1 MILYILCWDFVFF
14 SLVSSVLIFCYTFM
28 MAAFKSLAGNSNIF
42 YFGVVSLPPFLF
54 PWPLQS
60 IFDWNMD
67 ILGRYKHC
75 YLSIFCY
82 STHTSSDADGKAP
95 LNHCQV
101 WLELRFLDWCRTP
114 GGGECLLVTALQ
126 GSAGVSSII
135 LFHFYLE
142 HPGWEG
148 SRGLISPHMASTK
161 TNFKFQLPAWP
172 SLYHPNRNLEVPPV
186 QPREARSLRSQV
198 GLCW

>member
-42 YFGVVSLPPFLF
+42 YLGVVSLPPFLF

-114 GGGECLLVTALQ
+114 GGGGECLLVTALQ

-135 LFHFYLE
+135 LLHFYLE

-148 SRGLISPHMASTK
+148 FKGPHFSSYGLHQNQFQVPAPCLAFSIPPQQEFGGAPGTAS
-161 TNFKFQLPAWP
+161 W
-172 SLYHPNRNLEVPPV
+172 
-186 QPREARSLRSQV
+186 
-198 GLCW
+198 G